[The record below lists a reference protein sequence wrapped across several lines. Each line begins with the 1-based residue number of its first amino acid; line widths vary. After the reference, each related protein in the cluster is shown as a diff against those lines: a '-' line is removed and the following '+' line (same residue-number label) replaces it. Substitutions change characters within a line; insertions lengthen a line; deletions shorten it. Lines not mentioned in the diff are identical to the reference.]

1 VEDRI
6 ATVNEIFRLQ
16 DADEYSAAEKI
27 YLTGGQAPGA
37 AVVLAAGRGKGL
49 EALTEDKPKI
59 MLPVA
64 GKPLLR
70 WLVDGFKNQGIN
82 DITVVGGY
90 KADAIDAA
98 GIRLVRNERHAETG
112 ELASLACAADSLETD
127 TVIAYGDLMFRS
139 YILRDL
145 IETDAPFSVVIDS
158 SESAPSNQS
167 VRDFA
172 WCSAAD
178 DRDLFGQKV
187 LLRKISDEPAA
198 PDGQP
203 HGRWIGLLNVRG
215 DGRARL
221 QKLLA
226 ELRQRPDFDTLD
238 MLDLLN
244 ALIQAGEQIEV
255 KYVHGHW
262 RGVNDLEDFRRAGD
276 FAHTQTPYAL
286 GNNDGEAAR

>member
-27 YLTGGQAPGA
+27 YLTGGQAPGS

-49 EALTEDKPKI
+49 EALTEDKPKV

-90 KADAIDAA
+90 KAEAIDAA
-98 GIRLVRNERHAETG
+98 GIKLVRNERHAETG
-112 ELASLACAADSLETD
+112 ELASLACAADSLQTD
-127 TVIAYGDLMFRS
+127 TVIAYGDLLFRS

-145 IETDAPFSVVIDS
+145 LETDAPFSVVVDS

-187 LLRKISDEPAA
+187 LLRKISTRRPAGDA
-198 PDGQP
+198 P

-215 DGRARL
+215 EGRARL

-226 ELRQRPDFDTLD
+226 NCASARLRHARHARP
-238 MLDLLN
+238 
-244 ALIQAGEQIEV
+244 AQ
-255 KYVHGHW
+255 
-262 RGVNDLEDFRRAGD
+262 RAGRRRREGRGAVRARPLARRERPGRLPSRGRLR
-276 FAHTQTPYAL
+276 AHADAVRA
-286 GNNDGEAAR
+286 GNNDGGAR